1 MPATAVNPTSSAA
14 ALAGLTQT
22 KRQDRGIGALK
33 SEDFFKIL
41 VTELQQQDPLNP
53 AETSDMIGNVSQIR
67 SIELSSQLSDTLDSL
82 VKQQRTAGTTDMIGK
97 YIVAFSANE
106 AGEAQPVE
114 GVVSSVYFGS
124 DGSAVLE
131 LDTGQ
136 AVRAADVSQMT
147 TPEEAERILAQ
158 TGATTLADAML
169 SGATLNNA
177 SETGSTATA
186 KSLQERAAHKTANF
200 MKKLF
205 HL

>member
-1 MPATAVNPTSSAA
+1 MPATAVNPTNSAA
-14 ALAGLTQT
+14 ALAGIAQS
-22 KRQDRGIGALK
+22 KRNDRGIGALK

-97 YIVAFSANE
+97 YIVAFAENE
-106 AGEAQPVE
+106 AGETQPVE

-131 LDTGQ
+131 LDSGL

-147 TPEEAERILAQ
+147 TPAEAERILTE
-158 TGATTLADAML
+158 TGAPSLADAML
-169 SGATLNNA
+169 SGANINGTNA
-177 SETGSTATA
+177 AAGPGTA
-186 KSLQERAAHKTANF
+186 KSLQEKAAHKTANF
-200 MKKLF
+200 LKKIF
-205 HL
+205 HM